1 MGDQMSKRLQNAN
14 PSGRR
19 HVGRPR
25 ARWLDEV
32 NKDAREIIIRTWSRV
47 LDGEEWRTLLEESET
62 LKDL

>member
-1 MGDQMSKRLQNAN
+1 
-14 PSGRR
+14 
-19 HVGRPR
+19 VGRPR

-47 LDGEEWRTLLEESET
+47 LDREEWRTLLEESET